1 MSEQTP
7 QDLAPLLPAKEGQ
20 RLSLQKGETVFVTD
34 DPTRGLFLV
43 ETGQVRLVRHATDG
57 GMVTLHVAGA
67 GDMFA
72 EASLFAERYHCDAIA
87 DQSTVLLAFDKAR
100 VLAAL
105 RSDPIHGL
113 RWIEHLSKQV
123 QALRAQATRLSLK
136 TAEDRV
142 LSYLRMRCT
151 DGSILMID
159 RPWKVIASELGLSH
173 EALYRTL
180 ARLERRG
187 VITRD
192 RERST
197 IELRPDRSRRSS

>member
-7 QDLAPLLPAKEGQ
+7 RDFTPLLPAGEGR
-20 RLSLQKGETVFVTD
+20 RLSLQKGETVFATD

-43 ETGQVRLVRHATDG
+43 ETGQVRLVRHAIDG
-57 GMVTLHVAGA
+57 GLVTLHVASP

-72 EASLFAERYHCDAIA
+72 EASLFVECYHCDAIA
-87 DQSTVLLAFDKAR
+87 DQPTVLLAFDKAR
-100 VLAAL
+100 VLGAL
-105 RSDPIHGL
+105 KSDRIHAL

-123 QALRAQATRLSLK
+123 QGLRAQATRLSLK
-136 TAEDRV
+136 TAEDRL
-142 LSYLRMRCT
+142 LSYLRTRCA
-151 DGSILMID
+151 DRSILTIN

-187 VITRD
+187 AITRD

-197 IELRPDRSRRSS
+197 IELKPDRSR